1 MGVGERWLVQVE
13 PLWIAIVRGFGTC
26 KTEIAVAVGVE
37 VVVAVVVVVVVE
49 GAGGCE
55 GVA

>member
-1 MGVGERWLVQVE
+1 MVQVE